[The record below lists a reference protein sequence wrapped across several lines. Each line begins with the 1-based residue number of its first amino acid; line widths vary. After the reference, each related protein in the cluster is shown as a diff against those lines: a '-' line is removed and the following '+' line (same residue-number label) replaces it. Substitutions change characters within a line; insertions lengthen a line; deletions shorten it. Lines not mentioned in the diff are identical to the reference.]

1 LKGKGFLAA
10 RPARRTTVEEEPM
23 SKLVKYFGVNFKLG
37 DYIFREGDAA
47 DVMYMIHKG
56 RVQISKGFGSFDEKI
71 RILGEGEF
79 VGEMAVINR
88 KPRSASAVAL
98 DDCVLI
104 KMDRDSFNETIK
116 KNHEF
121 SVSVIELLSERLR
134 ETDDLVMEY
143 ASQERIGR
151 LFAEVLEELLIDGK
165 RDAAGRWSLLDME
178 SFMRKAARHLDWS
191 RDYVRTV
198 LAELI
203 DSNRIT
209 LKKDRS
215 GAEWIAVPLGKDG

>member
-1 LKGKGFLAA
+1 
-10 RPARRTTVEEEPM
+10 M
-23 SKLVKYFGVNFKLG
+23 SKLVKYFGVNFKQG
-37 DYIFREGDAA
+37 DYVFREGDTS

-56 RVQISKGFGSFDEKI
+56 RVQISKGLGSFDEKI

-79 VGEMAVINR
+79 IGEMAVINW

-98 DDCVLI
+98 DDCILI
-104 KMDRDSFNETIK
+104 KMDRESFNETIK

-121 SVSVIELLSERLR
+121 SVSVIQLLSERLR
-134 ETDDLVMEY
+134 ETDELLMKY
-143 ASQERIGR
+143 ANQERFGR
-151 LFAEVLEELLIDGK
+151 LYAEILTEMLIGGK
-165 RDAAGRWSLLDME
+165 RDAAGRWSLLNME
-178 SFMRKAARHLDWS
+178 SFQEDATRHLDWS

-209 LKKDRS
+209 IKKDKS
-215 GAEWIAVPLGKDG
+215 GEEWIAVSLEKNA